1 MTKKCLFKKPASDF
15 FSFFQVIVNQ
25 EPKQIYKSKWRMRA
39 NVSAAEL
46 ALEFYLRSRKAS
58 LEHALLAMTV
68 KRFVLS
74 TYLFIVSIFPY
85 LMGLFSD

>member
-1 MTKKCLFKKPASDF
+1 
-15 FSFFQVIVNQ
+15 
-25 EPKQIYKSKWRMRA
+25 MRA
-39 NVSAAEL
+39 NVGAAGL

-58 LEHALLAMTV
+58 LEHTLLAMTV

-74 TYLFIVSIFPY
+74 IYLFIVSIFPY